1 MFDLRQGSPLKDGL
15 YRKRELLNKFA
26 KCIGES
32 WHHLVL
38 SGLIFCS
45 RKQVDENYFHIV
57 FFSDISGTSRTGRR
71 TRNRRKTAT
80 RAVSNKEVGDSKK

>member
-32 WHHLVL
+32 
-38 SGLIFCS
+38 
-45 RKQVDENYFHIV
+45 
-57 FFSDISGTSRTGRR
+57 
-71 TRNRRKTAT
+71 
-80 RAVSNKEVGDSKK
+80 